1 MSVYP
6 IRNIPATD
14 HSTETAL
21 STKLWAC
28 VSSAECGTCSCSTLL
43 LFCILTQDAKKLS
56 ADPQRAWGEFF
67 PPAIPLT
74 RAGDVFMRKSLL
86 AHVPVGRI
94 IPPHCL
100 HFPQLAFNGGPERI
114 RLETHRMVC
123 TKGMEPL
130 AQRSRRLRLVIALA
144 QGQTF
149 RLKPRTRGNGSSQGP
164 GLRRG
169 VYDLILLRGT
179 GDGWDGVSHAIHT
192 STQSPSAIN
201 ALAASPLCRTK

>member
-86 AHVPVGRI
+86 AHVPMGRI

-114 RLETHRMVC
+114 RLEKHRMVC
-123 TKGMEPL
+123 TKRNGAARPEVPAVKAGHSACPRENFPSKAKDSGKWFLPRPRLEPW
-130 AQRSRRLRLVIALA
+130 
-144 QGQTF
+144 
-149 RLKPRTRGNGSSQGP
+149 
-164 GLRRG
+164 GL
-169 VYDLILLRGT
+169 
-179 GDGWDGVSHAIHT
+179 
-192 STQSPSAIN
+192 
-201 ALAASPLCRTK
+201 